1 MAIHHPRSILR
12 SRLQELSSL
21 LSGVRNVDIDAIHD
35 ARVVTRELRE
45 LLPIMDLGDSQSAD
59 AMARIRKAGR
69 VMGEVRELDVLHSL
83 LDDLDGRATF
93 AAQALAHMRQD
104 ARRARDTARRRM
116 VKELEPLELDRI
128 ERQLLHRSKWPRL
141 SNALPFRPR
150 WRGRLRAR
158 VGRRA
163 AALADALQRISGV
176 YMPNRSHAA
185 RVAVKKLRYG
195 VKIAGETAVWQVPE
209 VEKALRRAQAT
220 LGDIHDLQVLV
231 DRAER
236 KDPDDGDSPEW
247 AWLRDLL
254 RSDIANQHR
263 SFIERRERLESAVRA
278 CAHWARPQNGRW
290 PMRSLVVLPVAASAA
305 VVPLL
310 AKSRR

>member
-1 MAIHHPRSILR
+1 MAIHHPNSILR

-21 LSGVRNVDIDAIHD
+21 LSGVRNVDIDAVHD
-35 ARVVTRELRE
+35 ARVATRQLRE
-45 LLPIMDLGDSQSAD
+45 LLPIVDTGGSESAD
-59 AMARIRKAGR
+59 AIARIRKAGR
-69 VMGEVRELDVLHSL
+69 AMGGVRELDVLYSL

-93 AAQALAHMRQD
+93 AAQALARMRED
-104 ARRARDTARRRM
+104 ARQARDTARRRM
-116 VKELEPLELDRI
+116 VKELEHLELDGL
-128 ERQLLHRSKWPRL
+128 ERQLLQRSKWPAL
-141 SNALPFRPR
+141 SSALRFRPR
-150 WRGRLRAR
+150 WHRRLRAR

-163 AALADALQRISGV
+163 ATLGDALERISGV

-195 VKIAGETAVWQVPE
+195 VEIAGETGFWQVPG
-209 VEKALRRAQAT
+209 VEKALRRAQST

-231 DRAER
+231 DRAGQR
-236 KDPDDGDSPEW
+236 HSDGGDAREW

-254 RSDIANQHR
+254 QADIASQHR
-263 SFIERRERLESAVRA
+263 SFIERRERLEAAVRA
-278 CAHWARPQNGRW
+278 CVHWARPVSVRW
-290 PMRSLVVLPVAASAA
+290 PTRSFVVLPLAASAA